1 MYIVVLGAQFGDEGK
16 GKLLDFL
23 MKEGDV
29 CVRFNGGS
37 NAGHTIDVGGV
48 KYYTHVLPSGLIHP
62 DKECIMGNGMVIGL
76 ENLVTEL
83 EDLHE
88 KGINT
93 NDRLKIS
100 NRAHI
105 VLNVH
110 KLIDTV
116 TGKKIGTTGQGIG
129 VAYSS
134 KALRDGIRVI
144 DIIGDESTWMGKL
157 DTIYEKAVSVLGGE
171 KDQNELKLSYEID
184 RALIMKCNKFIK
196 DNSIELAYY
205 MNSLLMDTKTVIF
218 EGANAIMLDIDHGTY
233 PFVTSSTCSLAGV
246 FSGTGMSPSKF
257 FSQPHEIVGV
267 VKAYMTRVGNGKLI
281 TEAFDADGEIMQT
294 VGGEIGV
301 TTKRKRRCGWLDIVQ
316 LRYACMINGFTHLNI
331 TKLDV
336 LSEFEEI
343 KVCVSYINTKTS
355 ESIHE
360 FPSIESELD
369 NLEPVYNVYAGWK
382 GFDLSTISTYEE
394 LHPNIKKYL
403 ETIEALLNVHVKY
416 INTGVERDQMLVHN

>member
-83 EDLHE
+83 EDLQS
-88 KGINT
+88 KGIKIEN
-93 NDRLKIS
+93 RLKIS
-100 NRAHI
+100 KRAHV
-105 VLNVH
+105 VLNIH
-110 KLIDTV
+110 KVIDTV

-134 KALRDGIRVI
+134 KAMRDGMRII
-144 DIIGDESTWMGKL
+144 DLLGDESAWKEKL
-157 DTIYEKAVSVLGGE
+157 DTIYEKSSILLGDEMDPVRLQASRE
-171 KDQNELKLSYEID
+171 KDY
-184 RALIMKCNKFIK
+184 ALIAKCNKFLK
-196 DNSIELAYY
+196 DNSIELSYY
-205 MNSLLMDTKTVIF
+205 MNSLLLDTKNVIF

-267 VKAYMTRVGNGKLI
+267 IKAYMTRVGNGKLI
-281 TEAFDADGEIMQT
+281 TEAFDRDGEIMQT

-331 TKLDV
+331 TKLDI
-336 LSEFEEI
+336 LSEFDTVKI
-343 KVCVSYINTKTS
+343 CTSYTNTKTAQS
-355 ESIHE
+355 VHE
-360 FPSIESELD
+360 FPSVEEDLD
-369 NLEPVYNVYAGWK
+369 NLEPIYNTYDGWK
-382 GFDLSTISTYEE
+382 GFDLSTVTTYDE

-403 ETIEALLNVHVKY
+403 ETIESLLNVHVKY
-416 INTGVERDQMLVHN
+416 INTGVERDQMLVNN